1 MSTHRH
7 QQYPISDLYSWIK
20 NKELILA
27 PDFQR
32 GNIWTTSARCFF
44 IDTLLRD
51 LPIPPIYIRL
61 VTNPNSRTSYREVVD
76 GQQRLSAIQK
86 FIDGDLVLDKRCKEY
101 AGKTYASLDED
112 EQQLFLAYQVG
123 VEQLFGADDD
133 TVLDIFHRINAYGL
147 SLNRQELRHGKF
159 QGGRYQGEFRWAVI
173 RTAERWEILWSKFG
187 IVTVRS
193 RVRLLHQELVSQLLG
208 IILNGVT
215 DGGQPKID
223 KLYERYDSSVPA
235 NTEESFDQICSYVV
249 EHFPS
254 ILTTKLGNGPH
265 FMMLFAGVAHAMS
278 GLPKGDMELRPEFGG
293 MPERDP
299 NALSDSTVARAN
311 LLALAD
317 VFDLS
322 AEDVPERLAGFKVAI
337 AGTTQR
343 IRSRS
348 VRFRTI
354 YRALLP
360 EPI

>member
-7 QQYPISDLYSWIK
+7 QQYPISDLYGWIK
-20 NKELILA
+20 NKDLVLR

-32 GNIWTTSARCFF
+32 GDIWTTSAQCFF

-61 VTNPNSRTSYREVVD
+61 VTDPDTKTSYREVVD
-76 GQQRLSAIQK
+76 GQQRLSAITR
-86 FIDGDLVLDKRCKEY
+86 FIDGDLILDKRCKEY
-101 AGKTYASLDED
+101 AAKTYDLLDED
-112 EQQLFLAYQVG
+112 EQQMFLAYQIG

-173 RTAERWEILWSKFG
+173 RTAERWESLWSKFTV
-187 IVTVRS
+187 VTVRN
-193 RVRLLHQELVSQLLG
+193 RVRLVHHELVAQLLG
-208 IILNGVT
+208 IILEGVT

-223 KLYERYDSSVPA
+223 RLYEHYDSSVPED
-235 NTEESFDQICSYVV
+235 TEERFDQTCSYIVQ
-249 EHFPS
+249 HFPAV
-254 ILTTKLGNGPH
+254 LDTKLGNGPH
-265 FMMLFAGVAHAMS
+265 FMMVFAGVAHALF
-278 GLPKGDMELRPEFGG
+278 GLPQGDMRPEFGG

-299 NALSDSTVARAN
+299 NALSDVTVARSN

-317 VFDLS
+317 VFDIS
-322 AEDVPERLAGFKVAI
+322 GEDVPERLAGFKVAI
-337 AGTTQR
+337 SGTTQR

>member
-7 QQYPISDLYSWIK
+7 QQYPISDLYGWIK
-20 NKELILA
+20 NKELSLA

-32 GNIWTTSARCFF
+32 GDTWTTSAQCFF

-61 VTNPNSRTSYREVVD
+61 VTNPDTKTSYREVVD
-76 GQQRLSAIQK
+76 GQQRLSAILK
-86 FIDGDLVLDKRCKEY
+86 FIDGALVLDKRCKEY
-101 AGKTYASLDED
+101 AGKTYDLLEED
-112 EQQLFLAYQVG
+112 EQKLFLAYQIG

-187 IVTVRS
+187 VVTVRN
-193 RVRLLHQELVSQLLG
+193 RVRLLHQELVAQLLG
-208 IILNGVT
+208 VILEGVT

-223 KLYERYDSSVPA
+223 RLYERYDSSVPED
-235 NTEESFDQICSYVV
+235 TEEHYDQICNYLV
-249 EHFPS
+249 EHFS
-254 ILTTKLGNGPH
+254 SVLETKLGNGPH
-265 FMMLFAGVAHAMS
+265 FMMLFAGVAHALF
-278 GLPKGDMELRPEFGG
+278 GLPQGDMRPEFGG
-293 MPERDP
+293 MPKRDLS
-299 NALSDSTVARAN
+299 ALSDVTVARSN

-317 VFDLS
+317 VFDIS
-322 AEDVPERLAGFKVAI
+322 GEDVPDRLAGFKVAI